1 MKVVITKEYEF
12 ENCAG
17 CPHVQK
23 WPCRHSPIADD
34 YHCGATPDR
43 KLISGYVEWED
54 QLPKKPPDWCPYM
67 NGGATV

>member
-17 CPHVQK
+17 CPHVRK
-23 WPCRHSPIADD
+23 MPCRHSPIADD
-34 YHCGATPDR
+34 YHCGKTPDN

-54 QLPKKPPDWCPYM
+54 QLPKEPPEWCPLRDKQ
-67 NGGATV
+67 